1 MHEFLFIFELDD
13 SGTFYGENVHSLNLY
28 VGDAIKYVT

>member
-1 MHEFLFIFELDD
+1 MHEFFFFFELDY
-13 SGTFYGENVHSLNLY
+13 SGAFYGENVHSLNLY

>member
-1 MHEFLFIFELDD
+1 MHEFYLFIELDY
-13 SGTFYGENVHSLNLY
+13 SGAFYGENAHSLNLY